1 MRDEL
6 SQDIF
11 GTFIPEPS
19 HEDPVRRAQIQM
31 KRPLP
36 KRFYESVGIEAREDG
51 FSITLDGKPVK
62 TPVKNVLT
70 LPTRE
75 AAELVVAEWAGQGE
89 HIDPA
94 TMPITKLANT
104 AIDAVTNSL
113 GEVFAEIVR
122 FAGTD
127 LLCYRADGPKEL
139 IDRQSARWD
148 PLLGWVATAHG
159 ARFILVEGVM
169 HQEQPRE
176 AIASFARALER
187 YRDPFQLS
195 CLSVV
200 TTLTG
205 SAVLAL
211 AFADGAFELD
221 EVWAL
226 AHLDED
232 WTIEHWGSDAEA
244 EARREGRYGEY
255 ASAAALFQA
264 VQSEN

>member
-36 KRFYESVGIEAREDG
+36 KRFYESVGIEARDG
-51 FSITLDGKPVK
+51 GLSITLDGKPVK
-62 TPVKNVLT
+62 TPAKNFLM
-70 LPTRE
+70 LPTHE
-75 AAELVVAEWAGQGE
+75 AAELVAAEWAGQGE
-89 HIDPA
+89 FIDPA

-104 AIDAVTNSL
+104 AIDAVSNSMA
-113 GEVFAEIVR
+113 EVFDEIVR

-127 LLCYRADGPKEL
+127 MLCYRADGPQEL
-139 IDRQSARWD
+139 IDRQAARWD
-148 PLLGWVATAHG
+148 PVLSWAATAHG
-159 ARFILVEGVM
+159 TRFFLVEGVM
-169 HQEQPRE
+169 HQEQPVE
-176 AIASFARALER
+176 AIAAYAKALER
-187 YRDPFQLS
+187 YRDPFLIS
-195 CLSVV
+195 CLNVV

-211 AFADGAFELD
+211 AYADGAFDLD
-221 EVWAL
+221 EVWSL

-232 WTIEHWGSDAEA
+232 WTIEHWGTDAEA
-244 EARREGRYGEY
+244 EARREARYGEY

-264 VQSEN
+264 LQPQS

>member
-11 GTFIPEPS
+11 GTFIPEHS

-36 KRFYESVGIEAREDG
+36 KRFYKSVGMEEREGG

-62 TPVKNVLT
+62 TPAKNFLT
-70 LPTRE
+70 LPTRA
-75 AAELVVAEWAGQGE
+75 AAELVMAEWAGQGE

-104 AIDAVTNSL
+104 AIDAVSNSL
-113 GEVFAEIVR
+113 AEVFEEIVR

-127 LLCYRADGPKEL
+127 MLCYRADGPKEL
-139 IDRQSARWD
+139 IDRQAARWD
-148 PLLGWVATAHG
+148 PVLSWAATAHG
-159 ARFILVEGVM
+159 ARFFLVEGVM
-169 HQEQPRE
+169 HQEQPAE
-176 AIASFARALER
+176 AIAAYARALER
-187 YRDPFQLS
+187 YREPFLIS
-195 CLSVV
+195 CVNVV

-211 AFADGAFELD
+211 AHADGAFDLD
-221 EVWAL
+221 EVWSL

-232 WTIEHWGSDAEA
+232 WTIEHWGTDLEA
-244 EARREGRYGEY
+244 EARREARYGEY

-264 VQSEN
+264 LQPQS

>member
-36 KRFYESVGIEAREDG
+36 KRFYENVGMEEREDG

-62 TPVKNVLT
+62 TPAKKLLT

-89 HIDPA
+89 FIDPA

-104 AIDAVTNSL
+104 AIDAVSNSL
-113 GEVFAEIVR
+113 ADVFDEIVR

-139 IDRQSARWD
+139 TDRQATRWD
-148 PLLGWVATAHG
+148 PVLAWAATAHA

-169 HQEQPRE
+169 HQEQPGE
-176 AIASFARALER
+176 AVSAFARALER
-187 YRDPFQLS
+187 YRDPFRIS
-195 CLSVV
+195 CLNVV

-211 AFADGAFELD
+211 AFAEGAFELD
-221 EVWAL
+221 EIWSF

-232 WTIEHWGSDAEA
+232 WTLEHWGTDTEA
-244 EARREGRYGEY
+244 EARREARYAEC
-255 ASAAALFQA
+255 ASAASLFAALHSA
-264 VQSEN
+264 N

>member
-6 SQDIF
+6 NQDIF
-11 GTFIPEPS
+11 GTFVPEHS

-36 KRFYESVGIEAREDG
+36 KRFYESVGIDERDGG

-62 TPVKNVLT
+62 TPAKNLLQ

-75 AAELVVAEWAGQGE
+75 AAELVAAEWAGQGE

-94 TMPITKLANT
+94 TMPVTKLANT
-104 AIDAVTNSL
+104 AIDAVSNSL
-113 GEVFAEIVR
+113 ADVFDEIVR

-127 LLCYRADGPKEL
+127 MLCYRADGPKEL
-139 IDRQSARWD
+139 IDRQAARWD
-148 PLLGWVATAHG
+148 PVLSWATTAHG
-159 ARFILVEGVM
+159 TRFFLVEGVM
-169 HQEQPRE
+169 HQEQPAE
-176 AIASFARALER
+176 AIAAYTRALER
-187 YRDPFQLS
+187 YRDAFLIS
-195 CLSVV
+195 CLNVV

-211 AFADGAFELD
+211 AYADGACDLD
-221 EVWAL
+221 EVWSL
-226 AHLDED
+226 AHIDED
-232 WTIEHWGSDAEA
+232 WAVEHWGTDAEA
-244 EARREGRYGEY
+244 EARRDARYAEY

-264 VQSEN
+264 LQPQS

>member
-6 SQDIF
+6 DKDIF
-11 GTFIPEPS
+11 GTFVPEHS

-36 KRFYESVGIEAREDG
+36 KRFYESVGIEEREGG

-62 TPVKNVLT
+62 TPAKNLLA

-75 AAELVVAEWAGQGE
+75 AAELVAAEWAGQGE
-89 HIDPA
+89 FINPA

-104 AIDAVTNSL
+104 AIDAVSNSL
-113 GEVFAEIVR
+113 AEVLDEIVR

-127 LLCYRADGPKEL
+127 LVCYRADGPTEL
-139 IDRQSARWD
+139 IDRQAARWD
-148 PLLGWVATAHG
+148 AVLSWVATAHG
-159 ARFILVEGVM
+159 ARFFLVEGVM
-169 HQEQPRE
+169 HQEQPAE
-176 AIASFARALER
+176 AVAAYARALER
-187 YRDPFQLS
+187 YREPFQIS
-195 CLSVV
+195 CLNVV

-205 SAVLAL
+205 SAVLTL
-211 AFADGAFELD
+211 AFAEGAFDLD
-221 EVWAL
+221 EVWSL

-244 EARREGRYGEY
+244 EARREARYGEF
-255 ASAAALFQA
+255 ASAASLFAAL
-264 VQSEN
+264 QSAS

>member
-62 TPVKNVLT
+62 TPAKNLLT

-94 TMPITKLANT
+94 TMPVTKLANT

-113 GEVFAEIVR
+113 DEVFAEIVR

-148 PLLGWVATAHG
+148 PVLSWAATAHG
-159 ARFILVEGVM
+159 TRFFLVEGVM
-169 HQEQPRE
+169 HQEQPQE
-176 AIASFARALER
+176 AVAAYARALER
-187 YRDPFQLS
+187 YRDPFRIS
-195 CLSVV
+195 CLNVV

-205 SAVLAL
+205 SAVLTL
-211 AFADGAFELD
+211 AFAEGAFDLD
-221 EVWAL
+221 EVWTL

-244 EARREGRYGEY
+244 EARREARYGEY
-255 ASAAALFQA
+255 ASAAALFHA
-264 VQSEN
+264 IQSQS

>member
-36 KRFYESVGIEAREDG
+36 KRFYESVGIAERDTG
-51 FSITLDGKPVK
+51 FAITLDGKPVK
-62 TPVKNVLT
+62 TPAKNVLT

-89 HIDPA
+89 FIDPA

-104 AIDAVTNSL
+104 AIDAVANSL
-113 GEVFAEIVR
+113 DDVFGEIVR

-139 IDRQSARWD
+139 IDRQAARWD

-205 SAVLAL
+205 SAVLSL

-221 EVWAL
+221 EVWSL

-244 EARREGRYGEY
+244 EARREARYGEY

-264 VQSEN
+264 VQSAN

>member
-11 GTFIPEPS
+11 GTFIPEQS

-36 KRFYESVGIEAREDG
+36 KRFYESVGIDEREGG
-51 FSITLDGKPVK
+51 FSITLDGKSVK
-62 TPVKNVLT
+62 TPAKNFLA

-75 AAELVVAEWAGQGE
+75 AAELVAAEWAGQGE
-89 HIDPA
+89 FINPA

-104 AIDAVTNSL
+104 AIDAVSNSL
-113 GEVFAEIVR
+113 AEVFDEIVR

-127 LLCYRADGPKEL
+127 MLCYRAEAPKEL
-139 IDRQSARWD
+139 IERQAARWD
-148 PLLGWVATAHG
+148 PVLSWAATAHG
-159 ARFILVEGVM
+159 ARFFLVEGVM
-169 HQEQPRE
+169 HQEQPAE
-176 AIASFARALER
+176 AIAACAAALDR
-187 YRDPFQLS
+187 YRHPFLIS
-195 CLSVV
+195 CLNVV

-211 AFADGAFELD
+211 AYADGACDLD
-221 EVWAL
+221 EVWSL
-226 AHLDED
+226 AHIDED
-232 WTIEHWGSDAEA
+232 WAIEHWGTDAEA
-244 EARREGRYGEY
+244 EARREARYGEY

-264 VQSEN
+264 LQPQS

>member
-62 TPVKNVLT
+62 TPAKNLLT
-70 LPTRE
+70 LPTHE
-75 AAELVVAEWAGQGE
+75 AAELVVAEWGGQGE

-113 GEVFAEIVR
+113 DEVFAEIVR

-148 PLLGWVATAHG
+148 PLLKWVAIAYG

-176 AIASFARALER
+176 AVASFARALER

-211 AFADGAFELD
+211 AFADGAFDLD
-221 EVWAL
+221 EVWSL

-232 WTIEHWGSDAEA
+232 WTIEHWGTDAEA
-244 EARREGRYGEY
+244 EARRDARYGEY
-255 ASAAALFQA
+255 ASAVALFHA

>member
-11 GTFIPEPS
+11 GTFIPEHS

-36 KRFYESVGIEAREDG
+36 KRFYENVGTEEREGG
-51 FSITLDGKPVK
+51 FSITLDGKAVK
-62 TPVKNVLT
+62 TPAKNFLM

-89 HIDPA
+89 FINPA
-94 TMPITKLANT
+94 TMPVTKLANT
-104 AIDAVTNSL
+104 AIDAVSNSL
-113 GEVFAEIVR
+113 AEVFDEIVR

-127 LLCYRADGPKEL
+127 MLCYRADGPKEL
-139 IDRQSARWD
+139 IDRQAHRWD
-148 PLLGWVATAHG
+148 PVLSWVATAHG
-159 ARFILVEGVM
+159 ARFFLVEGVM
-169 HQEQPRE
+169 HQEQPAE
-176 AIASFARALER
+176 AIAAFARALER
-187 YRDPFQLS
+187 YRDPFLTS
-195 CLSVV
+195 CLNVV

-211 AFADGAFELD
+211 AYADGAYEID
-221 EVWAL
+221 EVWSL
-226 AHLDED
+226 AHIDED
-232 WTIEHWGSDAEA
+232 WTVEHWGTDAEA
-244 EARREGRYGEY
+244 EARRAARYAEY

-264 VQSEN
+264 LQPQS

>member
-36 KRFYESVGIEAREDG
+36 KRFYQEVGIASSADG
-51 FSITLDGKPVK
+51 HAIQLDGKPVK
-62 TPVKNVLT
+62 TPAKNALI

-75 AAELVVAEWAGQGE
+75 LAELVAAEWAAQASV
-89 HIDPA
+89 IDPA
-94 TMPITKLANT
+94 TMPITKLSNT
-104 AIDAVTNSL
+104 AIDAVSQSADA
-113 GEVFAEIVR
+113 VFEEIVR

-127 LLCYRADGPKEL
+127 MLCYRADGPTEL
-139 IDRQSARWD
+139 IDRQSAHWD
-148 PLLGWVATAHG
+148 PVLRWAAETHG
-159 ARFILVEGVM
+159 VRLVLIEGVM
-169 HQEQPRE
+169 HQSQPDE
-176 AIASFARALER
+176 AIAAFAAALAR
-187 YRDPFQLS
+187 YRSPFELS
-195 CLSVV
+195 CLNVT

-211 AFADGAFELD
+211 AFADGALDLD
-221 EVWAL
+221 ETWAL

-232 WTIEHWGSDAEA
+232 WTVEHWGSDAEA
-244 EARREGRYGEY
+244 EARREARYREF
-255 ASAAALFQA
+255 AAAASLYQA
-264 VQSEN
+264 LKSQD

>member
-62 TPVKNVLT
+62 TPAKNLLT

-113 GEVFAEIVR
+113 DEVFAEIVR

-148 PLLGWVATAHG
+148 PLLGWVATAYG

-176 AIASFARALER
+176 ALQAFGRALER
-187 YRDPFQLS
+187 FRDPFQIS
-195 CLSVV
+195 CLNVV

-211 AFADGAFELD
+211 AFAEGAFDLD
-221 EVWAL
+221 EVWTL

-244 EARREGRYGEY
+244 EARRDARYGEY
-255 ASAAALFQA
+255 ASAAALFHAIQP
-264 VQSEN
+264 QS

>member
-36 KRFYESVGIEAREDG
+36 KRFYESVGMEERENG
-51 FSITLDGKPVK
+51 FSITLDGKSVK
-62 TPVKNVLT
+62 TPAKNLLT

-89 HIDPA
+89 FIDPA
-94 TMPITKLANT
+94 IMPVTKLANT
-104 AIDAVTNSL
+104 AIDAVSNSL
-113 GEVFAEIVR
+113 SEVFDEIVR

-127 LLCYRADGPKEL
+127 LLCYRADGPTEL
-139 IDRQSARWD
+139 IDRQAARWD
-148 PLLGWVATAHG
+148 AVLSWVATAHG
-159 ARFILVEGVM
+159 ARFFLVEGVM
-169 HQEQPRE
+169 HQEQPAE
-176 AIASFARALER
+176 AVAAYARALER
-187 YRDPFQLS
+187 YREPFQVS
-195 CLSVV
+195 CLNVV

-205 SAVLAL
+205 SAVLTL
-211 AFADGAFELD
+211 AFAEGAFDLD
-221 EVWAL
+221 EVWSL

-232 WTIEHWGSDAEA
+232 WTIERWGSDAEA
-244 EARREGRYGEY
+244 EARREARYGEF
-255 ASAAALFQA
+255 ASAASLFAALQPA
-264 VQSEN
+264 S

>member
-62 TPVKNVLT
+62 TPAKNLLT

-113 GEVFAEIVR
+113 DAVFDEIVR
-122 FAGTD
+122 FAGSD

-139 IDRQSARWD
+139 IDRQATRWD
-148 PLLGWVATAHG
+148 PALSWIATAHG
-159 ARFILVEGVM
+159 ARFYLVEGVM
-169 HQEQPRE
+169 HQEQPAE
-176 AIASFARALER
+176 AIAAYARALDR
-187 YRDPFQLS
+187 YRDPFQISALN
-195 CLSVV
+195 VV

-211 AFADGAFELD
+211 AFAEGAFDLD
-221 EVWAL
+221 EVWSL

-232 WTIEHWGSDAEA
+232 WTIEHWGADAEA
-244 EARREGRYGEY
+244 EARRDARYGEF
-255 ASAAALFQA
+255 ASAASLFAAL
-264 VQSEN
+264 QSAS